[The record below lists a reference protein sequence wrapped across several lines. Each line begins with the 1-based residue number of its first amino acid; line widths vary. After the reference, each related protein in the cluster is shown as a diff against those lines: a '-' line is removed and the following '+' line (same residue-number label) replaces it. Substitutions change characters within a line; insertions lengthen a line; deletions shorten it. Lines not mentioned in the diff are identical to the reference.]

1 MPSSFDDYEIISH
14 IGAGCFGNC
23 EKVKRISDGKVLV
36 WKALDYGLLSHTQKQ
51 VGKAKSIEKDNW

>member
-51 VGKAKSIEKDNW
+51 VGKA